1 MGKKLLKATLLVL
14 LLAFIW
20 GNSMLSREV
29 SGAISDALMEKMN
42 TAARRLGLGEDLFT
56 FMADEDGDGIE
67 EPTSYLV
74 RKIAHVT
81 EFAVLAILLR
91 SVYQNKGARRDLWA
105 FGTSMACAA
114 ADETIQLFSHRGSR
128 PWDVLI
134 DAGGALLGLM
144 IAALVQAG
152 RKRKQS

>member
-1 MGKKLLKATLLVL
+1 MGRKPLKATLLVL

-20 GNSMLSREV
+20 GNSMLSGEV
-29 SGAISDALMEKMN
+29 SGAISDALMIKMN
-42 TAARRLGLGEDLFT
+42 TVARWLGLGEDLFT

-81 EFAVLAILLR
+81 EFAALAILLR

-105 FGTSMACAA
+105 FGTSVACAA
-114 ADETIQLFSHRGSR
+114 GDETIQLFSHRGSR
-128 PWDVLI
+128 LWDVFI

-144 IAALVQAG
+144 IAALVQAR

>member
-42 TAARRLGLGEDLFT
+42 TAAQWLGLGEDLFT

-114 ADETIQLFSHRGSR
+114 ADETIQLFSHRGSQL
-128 PWDVLI
+128 WDVFI

>member
-42 TAARRLGLGEDLFT
+42 TAAQWLGLGEDLFT

-91 SVYQNKGARRDLWA
+91 SVYQKKGDRRDLWA

-114 ADETIQLFSHRGSR
+114 ADEAIQLFSHRGSR
-128 PWDVLI
+128 LLDVFI
-134 DAGGALLGLM
+134 DAVGTLLGLM